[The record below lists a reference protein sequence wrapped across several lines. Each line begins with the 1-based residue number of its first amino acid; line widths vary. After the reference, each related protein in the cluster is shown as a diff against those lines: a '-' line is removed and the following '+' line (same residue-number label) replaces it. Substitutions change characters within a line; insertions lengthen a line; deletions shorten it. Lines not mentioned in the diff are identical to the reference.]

1 VKAVIV
7 ADLGFGDSGKGT
19 MTDYLVRQLDAR
31 LVVRF
36 NGGAQAGHTV
46 VAPDG
51 RKHTFS
57 QFGAGSLVPGVRTHL
72 SRFMVVHPGGL
83 LREAEVLGRDLSGVS
98 VSPEALVTTPFHVA
112 ANHIRERRLRHG
124 SCGLGVGETVADS
137 LAFPQDAIRFKDLG
151 SAALLRRKLLRVQ
164 SRKWSELGPDPVLES
179 RTLIEEWI
187 ALVGSLGVTMAE
199 DVFRETVVFEGA
211 QGVLLDEWR
220 GFHPHTTWSTCTFD
234 NALSLLQGYAG
245 EVVRLGVLRSYMT
258 RHGNG
263 PLPTFHDLGLDEP
276 DNHTGPWQ
284 GAFRTGWA
292 DAVLGRYAL
301 ACGGGV
307 DGLAITHLDRVR
319 PDWQLCVGYDGCEGL
334 KPGPFQD
341 LEYQGILTGLVQS
354 SQPRYVPFS
363 LEGYEAELG
372 APVWYGSWGPTCQD
386 KVVLPAAKKA
396 VVAPTA

>member
-1 VKAVIV
+1 
-7 ADLGFGDSGKGT
+7 

-83 LREAEVLGRDLSGVS
+83 LREAEVLGRDMSGVT
-98 VSPEALVTTPFHVA
+98 VSPDALVTTPFHVA
-112 ANHIRERRLRHG
+112 ANQIRERRLRHG

-137 LAFPQDAIRFKDLG
+137 LAFPEDAVRFRDL
-151 SAALLRRKLLRVQ
+151 SSPALLRRKLLRVQ

-179 RTLIEEWI
+179 RSLVEEWI
-187 ALVGSLGVTMAE
+187 DLVGSLEVAMAE

-234 NALSLLQGYAG
+234 NALALLLGYAG

-263 PLPTFHDLGLDEP
+263 PLPTEVDLGLEEP
-276 DNHTGPWQ
+276 DNRTGPWQ

-301 ACGGGV
+301 ACCGGV
-307 DGLAITHLDRVR
+307 DGLAITHLDRVG
-319 PDWQLCVGYDGCEGL
+319 PDWLQCVSYAGGDLQLGPWQDLDYQSRLLDGCAPIYE
-334 KPGPFQD
+334 PFD
-341 LEYQGILTGLVQS
+341 
-354 SQPRYVPFS
+354 
-363 LEGYEAELG
+363 LEGYVAALG
-372 APVWYGSWGPTCQD
+372 APLWFESWGAGPNH
-386 KVVLPAAKKA
+386 KRRRAL
-396 VVAPTA
+396 

>member
-1 VKAVIV
+1 
-7 ADLGFGDSGKGT
+7 
-19 MTDYLVRQLDAR
+19 MTDYLVRELDAR

-83 LREAEVLGRDLSGVS
+83 LREAEVLGRDLSGVT
-98 VSPEALVTTPFHVA
+98 VAPEALVTTPFHIA
-112 ANHIRERRLRHG
+112 ANQIRERRLRHG

-137 LAFPQDAIRFKDLG
+137 LAFPEDAIRFCDL
-151 SAALLRRKLLRVQ
+151 SSPAVLRRKLLRLQ

-179 RTLIEEWI
+179 RNLIEEWI
-187 ALVGSLGVTMAE
+187 DLVGSLGVAMAE

-234 NALSLLQGYAG
+234 NALTLLEGYSG
-245 EVVRLGVLRSYMT
+245 EVARLGVLRSYMT

-263 PLPTFHDLGLDEP
+263 PLPTEVDLGLEEP
-276 DNHTGPWQ
+276 DNLTGPWQ

-301 ACGGGV
+301 ECCGGV
-307 DGLAITHLDRVR
+307 DGLAITHLDRVGA
-319 PDWQLCVGYDGCEGL
+319 DWLQCAAYRGGDLQL
-334 KPGPFQD
+334 GPWQD
-341 LEYQGILTGLVQS
+341 LDYQSRLLNGCSPVYEPFELEN
-354 SQPRYVPFS
+354 YV
-363 LEGYEAELG
+363 AALG
-372 APVWYGSWGPTCQD
+372 APLWFESRGPSC
-386 KVVLPAAKKA
+386 AAKKRRPEATPFLAATREA
-396 VVAPTA
+396 VVAPSA

>member
-1 VKAVIV
+1 MKAVIV

-57 QFGAGSLVPGVRTHL
+57 QFGAGSLVPGVHTHL

-83 LREAEVLGRDLSGVS
+83 LREAEVLGCGLDGVTI
-98 VSPEALVTTPFHVA
+98 SPQALVTTPFHVA
-112 ANHIRERRLRHG
+112 ANHIRERRQRHG

-137 LAFPQDAIRFKDLG
+137 LAFPEDAIRFCDLA
-151 SAALLRRKLLRVQ
+151 SPSLLRRKLLRLQ

-179 RTLIEEWI
+179 RTVIEEWM
-187 ALVGSLGVTMAE
+187 ALVGSLRVATAE

-234 NALSLLQGYAG
+234 NALSLLQGYPG

-263 PLPTFHDLGLDEP
+263 PLPTEVDLGLEES
-276 DNHTGPWQ
+276 DNVHGPWQ

-301 ACGGGV
+301 ACCGGV
-307 DGLAITHLDRVR
+307 DGLAITHLDRAR
-319 PDWQLCVGYDGCEGL
+319 PDWLMCSAYRGGEL

-341 LEYQGILTGLVQS
+341 LEYQQILTRVLQGCEPVY
-354 SQPRYVPFS
+354 QPFELESYV
-363 LEGYEAELG
+363 AALG
-372 APVWYGSWGPTCQD
+372 APLMFESWGPTCAE
-386 KVVLPAAKKA
+386 KRIASE
-396 VVAPTA
+396 